1 MDMQKLG
8 KQTLEA
14 CRQRGWAGMETGIS
28 RPVPEVTGGQVRL
41 WYLLYRSQVR
51 PPYQM
56 LYEPSAA
63 VAVDY
68 ATGQILERRE
78 LPTSTPPK
86 ALGRYPHAA
95 AAAVPRD
102 RWQATW
108 DELFGLYP
116 DVIAAFAGQAAV
128 GQREKV
134 KRFAELW
141 ELTASPFMAAYY
153 RALNPV
159 FFEWLGRVL
168 VA

>member
-1 MDMQKLG
+1 MDLDKLG
-8 KQTLEA
+8 RQTVET
-14 CRQRGWAGMETGIS
+14 CRARGWGGLETGIS
-28 RPVPEVTGGQVRL
+28 RPVPEVAGEQVRL

-56 LYEPSAA
+56 LYEPTAA

-95 AAAVPRD
+95 AASIPPD
-102 RWQATW
+102 RWHATW
-108 DELFGLYP
+108 DELFSLYP
-116 DVIAAFAGQAAV
+116 DVIAAFVGQPAK

-134 KRFAELW
+134 VRFVELW
-141 ELTASPFMAAYY
+141 ELTAPPFMKGQY
-153 RALNPV
+153 RALNPA
-159 FFEWLGRVL
+159 FFNWLERTR
-168 VA
+168 